1 MEPNKPIW
9 KHESVFMTS
18 ICFIAFCLGRYR
30 AIINRTFKIVLI
42 VGGIYTLMTLLGLS
56 VEIIRK
62 GEVLLRIF

>member
-18 ICFIAFCLGRYR
+18 ICFVAFCLGRNR
-30 AIINRTFKIVLI
+30 AIINKTFKIVLI
-42 VGGIYTLMTLLGLS
+42 LGGVYTLMMLLGLS

-62 GEVLLRIF
+62 GEVLLKIF